1 MAPLS
6 KLTLTADELPPL
18 VDQLD
23 LLFEMAFDF
32 DEYRNVHGVTPG
44 EEYEQFWTVANNP
57 KLMVPYYNVNND
69 HGAKYKG
76 EFLDLI
82 ENELPQSVWGAFS
95 IRRYI
100 TTAPMLSK
108 KYQPELSSKIKP
120 DPDSYNFGM
129 RITGFSPRV
138 LRQAIGMHE

>member
-82 ENELPQSVWGAFS
+82 ENELPQSVWGAFQYAD
-95 IRRYI
+95 I
-100 TTAPMLSK
+100 L
-108 KYQPELSSKIKP
+108 QL
-120 DPDSYNFGM
+120 
-129 RITGFSPRV
+129 
-138 LRQAIGMHE
+138 LQC

>member
-1 MAPLS
+1 
-6 KLTLTADELPPL
+6 
-18 VDQLD
+18 
-23 LLFEMAFDF
+23 
-32 DEYRNVHGVTPG
+32 
-44 EEYEQFWTVANNP
+44 
-57 KLMVPYYNVNND
+57 MVPYYNVNND